1 MATELAITRAM
12 DCVRRTIL
20 VVTQLGMWMN
30 PSSATN
36 SSTPQCVAR
45 SVLGCLIWKSI
56 GYSMLRPPSRSSA
69 DSGMIT
75 AKLRCSSRRLEHCIL
90 QKKKKKL
97 EVKKKENRRLACPYF
112 RPHLRSPCA
121 EETMAGS
128 GNTARTFA
136 TAS

>member
-1 MATELAITRAM
+1 
-12 DCVRRTIL
+12 
-20 VVTQLGMWMN
+20 
-30 PSSATN
+30 
-36 SSTPQCVAR
+36 
-45 SVLGCLIWKSI
+45 
-56 GYSMLRPPSRSSA
+56 
-69 DSGMIT
+69 MIT

-136 TAS
+136 TASWDTPRNPAREDQARSVDPSFHLSNSVLAQAQNQVLFFFGKQNHARGDNDPLSLA